1 MDVLVCSEDEVLPGW
16 NSEYPGFFV
25 PVHGNDGV
33 NTTTDVPGFSV
44 SLQSLVLDCEAQQRV
59 TKEYDLILLEDDGHD
74 RWHLLISGDSLGAQ
88 EHKIK

>member
-16 NSEYPGFFV
+16 NSEHPGFFV
-25 PVHGNDGV
+25 LVHSNDGV

-44 SLQSLVLDCEAQQRV
+44 GLQSLVLDREAQQRV

-74 RWHLLISGDSLGAQ
+74 R
-88 EHKIK
+88 